1 MKITTML
8 IVAAVNAATLTAQAP
23 QRPRGDSLVLTRE
36 AAITAALA
44 NNPQLDVAREQTA
57 QARARQVQGAAIPD
71 PALTY
76 SYDNQPG
83 FLRLGS
89 AEQKNAVVG
98 IQVPFPNKFALRN
111 KIGAAD
117 VHAAE
122 YSYTGLRQQL
132 AAQTSGAYD
141 TLLVAYRHREIFRT
155 SRDLAQD
162 FLKKTQARFE
172 GGTAAKLD
180 VTRAQV
186 AVAQSENDLIGAERD
201 IRNAAN
207 SLDRYMGQRVGTPIV
222 PGDSLDIPAPLP
234 DVDALETAAL
244 DGRPELAGLAA
255 QQVGAH
261 ATTTLAKQYWVPDFT
276 LAAQKD
282 YGPDGGGT
290 LYSAGIALP
299 LPVFFWQHNKG
310 EIAESQHHE
319 RELTAAA
326 RDLRAQVAQDVRAAY
341 ANADAAIR
349 QAIYIRD
356 ALLPSA
362 REAYRVASVS
372 YGLGGLSSLEVLD
385 ARRELL
391 DAETQYADAL
401 TAANSARAD
410 LERATATPLNRFGA
424 RRTP

>member
-1 MKITTML
+1 MKITTTL
-8 IVAAVNAATLTAQAP
+8 IVAACNAAALAAQAP
-23 QRPRGDSLVLTRE
+23 GPLRGDSLMLTRD
-36 AAITAALA
+36 AAIASALA
-44 NNPQLDVAREQTA
+44 NNPQLDIAREQTA
-57 QARARQVQGAAIPD
+57 QARARQVSGAAIPD

-89 AEQKNAVVG
+89 AEQRNAAVG
-98 IQVPFPNKFALRN
+98 IQIPFPNKFSLRN
-111 KIGAAD
+111 RIGAAD

-122 YSYTGLRQQL
+122 FSYTGLRQQL

-141 TLLVAYRHREIFRT
+141 TLLVAYRHRDIFRT

-186 AVAQSENDLIGAERD
+186 AVAQAENNLIGAERD

-207 SLDRYMGQRVGTPIV
+207 ALDRYIGQRIGTPVV
-222 PGDSLDIPAPLP
+222 PSDSLSVPLPLP
-234 DVDALETAAL
+234 DVNELEAAAL
-244 DGRPELAGLAA
+244 DMRPELSGLAA
-255 QQVGAH
+255 QQAGAR
-261 ATTTLAKQYWVPDFT
+261 ATTTLAKQYWVPDLT

-282 YGPDGGGT
+282 YGPDGGGM

-299 LPVFFWQHNKG
+299 VPIFFWQHNKG
-310 EIAESQHHE
+310 EIAESQHRE
-319 RELTAAA
+319 RELTATV
-326 RDLRAQVAQDVRAAY
+326 RDARAQVSQDVRAAY

-410 LERATATPLNRFGA
+410 LERAAATPLTRFGP